1 MTAWPRPPRRGSA
14 RTDRHRAGRC
24 VRTHAAARLRAA
36 TTGLLSATA
45 LLPRARTALHRA
57 TAAKCRGMPDPL
69 RGTSGLALAMSA
81 PALVTGALPC
91 AATRTTSTERV
102 PARPAPTLRLPGT
115 GRRPRVQPRGT
126 ARHPHRATG
135 RFHQTPVRDRD
146 GRSAPRRNARQHP
159 ARSPAREPDSR
170 REGRQDRDPCRRNAQ
185 GRRCH
190 RRDVGLRSARRA
202 VLPRA
207 PVTQSEERA
216 RRRHQPKVFP
226 AQANTHGAENGCSS
240 RRVATS
246 PPTRLRA
253 TLNRWARP
261 RRRRRRHTRL

>member
-1 MTAWPRPPRRGSA
+1 MTPWPRPPRRGSA

-24 VRTHAAARLRAA
+24 VRTRAAARRRAA
-36 TTGLLSATA
+36 TTDLSSATA
-45 LLPRARTALHRA
+45 GLPRARTALHRA
-57 TAAKCRGMPDPL
+57 TAAKSRGTSDPR
-69 RGTSGLALAMSA
+69 RGTSGLALA
-81 PALVTGALPC
+81 TGALPC
-91 AATRTTSTERV
+91 AATRATSTERV
-102 PARPAPTLRLPGT
+102 PARPAPTPRLPGT
-115 GRRPRVQPRGT
+115 GRRPRVPPRGT

-170 REGRQDRDPCRRNAQ
+170 REGRRDRDPCRRNAQ

-190 RRDVGLRSARRA
+190 RRDGGLRSARRE

-207 PVTQSEERA
+207 PVIRSEERA
-216 RRRHQPKVFP
+216 RRRHRKKVCP

-240 RRVATS
+240 RPVATS
-246 PPTRLRA
+246 PPTRLRV
-253 TLNRWARP
+253 TLHRWARP